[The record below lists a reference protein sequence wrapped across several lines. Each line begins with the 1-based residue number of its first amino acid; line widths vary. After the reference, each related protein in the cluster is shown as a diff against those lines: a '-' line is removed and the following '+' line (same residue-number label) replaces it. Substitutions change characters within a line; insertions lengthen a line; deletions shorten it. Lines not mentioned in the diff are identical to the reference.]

1 MNDTKNKK
9 TMRLGGFS
17 LRFHLRKGTKM
28 LELFDMLAN
37 SGFVKFMMDVNPITT
52 LIKLVIAT
60 IMAGTIGLE
69 RGKQGRAAGMRTH
82 ILVCIGATLASN
94 LGFYIAAFTYEHFGY
109 MSDPL
114 RVAAQVISGIGFLGV
129 GTILIKG
136 RFQITGLTTSAGLW
150 VVGAIGL
157 ALGAGFYSGAII
169 TFAVTMM
176 TITLIGK
183 LEGKLNKKYSRFG
196 IYVEINSDK
205 NVRKIIDFLTANLSV
220 SDIQVTSPRSGTAGN
235 VGIEA
240 NVYNRNMATNPDDV
254 AHLLEKQESV
264 IFALES
270 I

>member
-1 MNDTKNKK
+1 MLTFDQIIQY
-9 TMRLGGFS
+9 
-17 LRFHLRKGTKM
+17 LR
-28 LELFDMLAN
+28 
-37 SGFVKFMMDVNPITT
+37 DVNLLSITIR
-52 LIKLVIAT
+52 LALAIVI
-60 IMAGTIGLE
+60 AGTIGLE

-82 ILVCIGATLASN
+82 ILVCLGATLASM
-94 LGFYIAAFTYEHFGY
+94 LGFYVTKVLSIG
-109 MSDPL
+109 SDPL

-150 VVGAIGL
+150 AVGAIGL
-157 ALGAGFYSGAII
+157 ALGAGFYEGAII
-169 TFAVTMM
+169 TFALAMI

-196 IYVEINSDK
+196 IYIEIDSDK
-205 NVRKIIDFLTANLSV
+205 NVRKVIDFLTSHLTV

-240 NVYNRNMATNPDDV
+240 NVHNRNMSTNPDDV
-254 AHLLEKQESV
+254 AHMLEDQESV

>member
-1 MNDTKNKK
+1 LEGEKME
-9 TMRLGGFS
+9 F
-17 LRFHLRKGTKM
+17 LRSVSAFLS
-28 LELFDMLAN
+28 EINF
-37 SGFVKFMMDVNPITT
+37 ITT
-52 LIKLVIAT
+52 LIKLILA
-60 IMAGTIGLE
+60 IFIAGTIGLE

-82 ILVCIGATLASN
+82 ILVCIGATLAST
-94 LGFYIAAFTYEHFGY
+94 LGFYVNQVLDIS
-109 MSDPL
+109 SDPL

-157 ALGAGFYSGAII
+157 ALGAGFYSGAVA
-169 TFAVTMM
+169 TFAITML

-183 LEGKLNKKYSRFG
+183 IEGKLNKKYSRFG

-205 NVRKIIDFLTANLSV
+205 NVRKIVDFINSNLTV
-220 SDIQVTSPRSGTAGN
+220 SDIQVTSPRSGTPGN

-240 NVYNRNMATNPDDV
+240 NVHNQNMATSPDVV
-254 AHLLEKQESV
+254 AKLLEEQEAV
-264 IFALES
+264 VFALES